1 MTQSRYGDLPGSDPV
16 TPISV
21 RASAYSYPLVLLAG
35 VSGVMMARIKG
46 GTLSKF
52 CFSAEQ
58 KVRSQYCGCELKNTR
73 KALPESLI
81 VGLCLIFEL
90 ELDID
95 FDLKVLIGTKRTSKN
110 WET

>member
-1 MTQSRYGDLPGSDPV
+1 M
-16 TPISV
+16 I
-21 RASAYSYPLVLLAG
+21 
-35 VSGVMMARIKG
+35 ARIKG
-46 GTLSKF
+46 GTLSKL

-73 KALPESLI
+73 KALPESFI

-110 WET
+110 WEHRPFMEIPNMYPELQLARPWFVLTPCESLQQFVRV